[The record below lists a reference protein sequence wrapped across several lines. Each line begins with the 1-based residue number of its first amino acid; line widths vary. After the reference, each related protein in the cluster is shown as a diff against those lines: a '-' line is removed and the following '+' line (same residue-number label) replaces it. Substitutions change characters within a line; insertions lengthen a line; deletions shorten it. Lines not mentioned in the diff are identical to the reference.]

1 MATPPKKRTIAVSL
15 ALAGTVL
22 PVAGLHKFYL
32 GQSWWGLCYLLLS
45 WTPIPHVASAVE
57 GIWYL
62 AQDGNEFDQNFN
74 AALEAADTDKAD
86 NIEPEKVTA
95 IADALRSLDTL
106 RQDGLIS
113 EGEFEEKRRAL
124 LDRIS

>member
-1 MATPPKKRTIAVSL
+1 MANSPKKRTVAVGL
-15 ALAGTVL
+15 ALVSSIL

-62 AQDGNEFDQNFN
+62 AQDRNEFDQNFN
-74 AALEAADTDKAD
+74 PAELEAAAPEGV
-86 NIEPEKVTA
+86 EPEQVTA
-95 IADALRSLDTL
+95 IADALRSLDKL
-106 RQDGLIS
+106 RQEGLIS
-113 EGEFEEKRRAL
+113 EGEFETKRRSL

>member
-1 MATPPKKRTIAVSL
+1 MAASPKKRMIAVGL
-15 ALAGTVL
+15 ALVGTFL

-62 AQDGNEFDQNFN
+62 SQDHTEFDQNFN
-74 AALEAADTDKAD
+74 PASLEADPLGGV
-86 NIEPEKVTA
+86 EPEKVTA
-95 IADALRSLDTL
+95 IADALRSLDEL
-106 RQDGLIS
+106 RGEGLIS
-113 EGEFEEKRRAL
+113 EGEFEEKRRSL

>member
-1 MATPPKKRTIAVSL
+1 MATPPKKRAIAVGL
-15 ALAGTVL
+15 ALVGTVL

-74 AALEAADTDKAD
+74 AALAMADAGSAE
-86 NIEPEKVTA
+86 NIEPEKVGA
-95 IADALRSLDTL
+95 IADALRALDTL

-113 EGEFEEKRRAL
+113 EGEFEEKRRSL